1 MILKFMERVHAGEFS
16 KERVVWRFQSDIAPD
31 YDFTKKV
38 RLA

>member
-1 MILKFMERVHAGEFS
+1 MPLHQAS
-16 KERVVWRFQSDIAPD
+16 ATWNFQCKIAPD